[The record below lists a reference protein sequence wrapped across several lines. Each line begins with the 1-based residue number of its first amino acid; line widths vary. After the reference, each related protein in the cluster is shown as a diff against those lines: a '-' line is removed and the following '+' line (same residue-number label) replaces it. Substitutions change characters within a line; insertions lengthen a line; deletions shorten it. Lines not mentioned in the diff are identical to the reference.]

1 MRKRVARIGPDRSG
15 ALFVALLRSE
25 RAIVGRRGVGDGG
38 GGALSLALVGV
49 FVLRRQ
55 IKRTSKPLVR
65 VARFGP
71 EVGPSDSLGAPI

>member
-1 MRKRVARIGPDRSG
+1 MRKRVARIGSDRSG

-25 RAIVGRRGVGDGG
+25 RAIVGRREAG